1 MKSHFGVV
9 VKELLH
15 RFGFVGGEIIEH
27 DMDFS
32 RPRGLLDHGSHEL
45 DEVGAGVPLGSSAG
59 HLARFHVEGGIEGKR
74 AVTEILEAMS
84 LGPSRGQ
91 RQHWIE
97 PIQSLNSCPFVG

>member
-15 RFGFVGGEIIEH
+15 RFGFVGGEIVEH

-32 RPRGLLDHGSHEL
+32 RPLGLLDYDSHEL
-45 DEVGAGVPLGSSAG
+45 DEVGAGMPLGSSAS

-74 AVTEILEAMS
+74 AVTEILEAMP
-84 LGPSRGQ
+84 LGSSRGQ
-91 RQHWIE
+91 RQHWIQ
-97 PIQSLNSCPFVG
+97 PAKA